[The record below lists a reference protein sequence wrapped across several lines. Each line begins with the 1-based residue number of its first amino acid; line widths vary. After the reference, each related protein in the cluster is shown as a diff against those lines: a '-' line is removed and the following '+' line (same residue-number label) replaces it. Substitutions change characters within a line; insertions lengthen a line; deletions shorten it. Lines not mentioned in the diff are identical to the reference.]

1 MEIYVDGTYQPLSRP
16 AIRATDRGVRHGEA
30 VYEGVKIVDR
40 RPLFLEGHLERLAAS
55 AMTLNLR
62 MPWDPESMRP
72 ILSRLL
78 DAGGKTTA
86 MARLY
91 LMAGSPGG
99 PPTELAWI
107 EPVPEYSRPD
117 TPPWRVACHPE
128 RFAPYRP
135 DVKHTNRLAHAVAR
149 RRARERG
156 LDDALLVHPDGWV
169 LEGSAS
175 NLFFFEAD
183 TLHTPAL
190 ECGILAGITR
200 DVILEIAPGEG
211 FRTVEGR
218 YPAPILTAA
227 DECFATFT
235 SAGIKPIAEV
245 DEQPFPA
252 PVPGPRTRR
261 LIEAYTKRVED
272 ALRLTPSL

>member
-16 AIRATDRGVRHGEA
+16 AIRATDHGVRHGEA

-40 RPLFLEGHLERLAAS
+40 RPLFLEGHLERLATS
-55 AMTLNLR
+55 ARALEMR
-62 MPWDPESMRP
+62 MPWSPEALRP

-78 DAGGKTTA
+78 DASGKATA

-91 LMAGSPGG
+91 LTAGSPDGG
-99 PPTELAWI
+99 PTELAWI
-107 EPVPEYSRPD
+107 EPLPAYARAD

-128 RFAPYRP
+128 RIAPYRP
-135 DVKHTNRLAHAVAR
+135 DIKHTNRLAHAVAR
-149 RRARERG
+149 RGARQRG

-169 LEGSAS
+169 LEGTAS

-200 DVILEIAPGEG
+200 DLILELAPGAG

-218 YPAPILTAA
+218 YPAAIVTAA
-227 DECFATFT
+227 DECFNTFT
-235 SAGIKPIAEV
+235 SAGVKPIAEI
-245 DEQPFPA
+245 DGRPLPS
-252 PVPGPRTRR
+252 PVPGPRTRQ
-261 LIEAYTKRVED
+261 LMESYAKRVEG
-272 ALRLTPSL
+272 ALRVTPPL

>member
-16 AIRATDRGVRHGEA
+16 AIRATDHGVRHGEA

-55 AMTLNLR
+55 AWALDIR
-62 MPWDPESMRP
+62 MPWGPEALRP
-72 ILSRLL
+72 ILTRLL
-78 DAGGKTTA
+78 DASGKTTA

-91 LMAGSPGG
+91 LTAGSPDGS
-99 PPTELAWI
+99 PTELAWI
-107 EPVPEYSRPD
+107 EPVPAYARPD

-128 RFAPYRP
+128 RIAPYRP
-135 DVKHTNRLAHAVAR
+135 DIKHTNRLAHAVAR

-169 LEGSAS
+169 LEGTAS

-200 DVILEIAPGEG
+200 DVILEIAPGAG

-218 YPAPILTAA
+218 YPAAIVAAA

-235 SAGIKPIAEV
+235 SAGVKPIAEV
-245 DEQPFPA
+245 DERPFPA
-252 PVPGPRTRR
+252 PVPGPRTRHLMKTYAR
-261 LIEAYTKRVED
+261 RVEE
-272 ALRLTPSL
+272 ALRVTPSL

>member
-16 AIRATDRGVRHGEA
+16 AIRATDHGVRHGEA
-30 VYEGVKIVDR
+30 VYEGVKIVES
-40 RPLFLEGHLERLAAS
+40 RPLFLSGHLDRLAAS
-55 AMTLNLR
+55 ARALDMR
-62 MPWDPESMRP
+62 MPWSAETLRP

-78 DAGGKTTA
+78 EASGKTTA

-91 LMAGSPGG
+91 LTAGSPAGG
-99 PPTELAWI
+99 PTELAWI
-107 EPVPEYSRPD
+107 EPVPAYAAPD

-128 RFAPYRP
+128 RIAPYRP
-135 DVKHTNRLAHAVAR
+135 DIKHTNRLAHAVAR
-149 RRARERG
+149 RGARERG

-169 LEGSAS
+169 LEGTAS

-200 DVILEIAPGEG
+200 DVILELAPGAG

-218 YPAPILTAA
+218 YPAAIVTAS

-235 SAGIKPIAEV
+235 SAGVKPIAEI
-245 DEQPFPA
+245 DGRPFPT

-261 LIEAYTKRVED
+261 LMESYAKRVEE
-272 ALRLTPSL
+272 ALRITPPL

>member
-1 MEIYVDGTYQPLSRP
+1 MEVYVDGTYQPLSRP
-16 AIRATDRGVRHGEA
+16 AIRATDRGLRHGEA
-30 VYEGVKIVDR
+30 VYEGVKVVDR
-40 RPLFLEGHLERLAAS
+40 LPLFLEGHLERLAAS
-55 AMTLNLR
+55 AAALDLS
-62 MPWDPESMRP
+62 MPWEPESVRP
-72 ILSRLL
+72 VLTRLL
-78 DAGGKTTA
+78 DAGGLATA
-86 MARLY
+86 MARLV
-91 LMAGSPGG
+91 LTAGPPGG
-99 PPTELAWI
+99 APTRLAWV
-107 EPVPEYSRPD
+107 EPLPDYAGPD

-128 RFAPYRP
+128 RVLPYRP

-169 LEGSAS
+169 LEGTAS

-200 DVILEIAPGEG
+200 DVVLEIAPGTG

-218 YPAPILTAA
+218 YPPAIVAAA

-235 SAGIKPIAEV
+235 SAGVRPIAEL
-245 DEQPFPA
+245 DGQAFPA
-252 PVPGPRTRR
+252 PVPGPRVQR
-261 LIEAYTKRVED
+261 LIEAYAERVEE
-272 ALRLTPSL
+272 ALALTPPL

>member
-1 MEIYVDGTYQPLSRP
+1 MEVYVDGTYQPLSHP
-16 AIRATDRGVRHGEA
+16 AIQATDRGIRHGEA

-55 AMTLNLR
+55 AGALDLP
-62 MPWDPESMRP
+62 MPWDPESLRR

-78 DAGGKTTA
+78 DASGMATA

-91 LMAGSPGG
+91 LTAGSPDGS
-99 PPTELAWI
+99 PTGLAWV
-107 EPVPEYSRPD
+107 EPLPEYSRPD
-117 TPPWRVACHPE
+117 TPPWCVACHPE
-128 RFAPYRP
+128 RVAPYRP

-169 LEGSAS
+169 LEGTAS

-200 DVILEIAPGEG
+200 DVILEIAPGAG

-218 YPAPILTAA
+218 YPAAIVAAA
-227 DECFATFT
+227 DEGFVTFT
-235 SAGIKPIAEV
+235 SAGVKPIAEV
-245 DEQPFPA
+245 DGEPFPA

-261 LIEAYTKRVED
+261 LIAAYAERVDE
-272 ALRLTPSL
+272 ALRLSPLL